1 MSSSE
6 ETGGLSGCLA
16 DGRLVTNEGTNER
29 TRPDHGLL
37 DLLVKVRTNAHASES
52 ALPDAD
58 FDRQKITFLAIL
70 KPSGD
75 FYFFPDRQTISGEFL
90 AILSLIW
97 LEEFSKRS
105 PDNIW

>member
-1 MSSSE
+1 MSV
-6 ETGGLSGCLA
+6 TLA
-16 DGRLVTNEGTNER
+16 
-29 TRPDHGLL
+29 
-37 DLLVKVRTNAHASES
+37 

-75 FYFFPDRQTISGEFL
+75 FYFFPDRQTISGKFL

-105 PDNIW
+105 PDNILRISGDFEPDLARGH